1 MPIGVAVIGNYAYV
15 ADCTGGL
22 KIIDISSK
30 TNPTLVGSI
39 ATSNAYGVAVAGNY
53 AYVADWIGG
62 LKIFSGNKMALSGTP
77 GPVNRGNLPIKL
89 TITDSLGET
98 LSTYFSITV
107 LNNPPVAPTIEPQTV
122 HRAFNC
128 TIPEFS
134 DSDGDPLTYSATM
147 ADGSPLPSWV
157 TFNSTT
163 RILSGVVPPVVTV
176 RKINI
181 QADDSHGG
189 IANAT
194 QTINVVNSAP
204 ASGPAALPNQN
215 VKPTVPF
222 NFSLDP
228 NVFTDPDGD
237 PLTYS
242 AALQNQQPL
251 PDWLTFNQTGRIFT
265 GTPSAENGGG
275 MSVNVTATDPF
286 GAQAVRSFD
295 LLVEGAPQLISRL
308 SNLVANVGTKFSF
321 IVPENTFKNPDS
333 GIEDKIRYSA
343 ALTTGAA
350 LPAWLAFDATTIT
363 FTGTP
368 GRKDTDFFSS
378 RPLPIRL
385 TASNNIGATSDDFL
399 INVQGESDATLA
411 IKIISGVGVQRSQSE
426 APLTQSASMS
436 GCPPS
441 TSSLAKRVNIV
452 TRSLDSV
459 RKKWHP
465 YNY

>member
-1 MPIGVAVIGNYAYV
+1 M
-15 ADCTGGL
+15 L
-22 KIIDISSK
+22 
-30 TNPTLVGSI
+30 SI
-39 ATSNAYGVAVAGNY
+39 
-53 AYVADWIGG
+53 
-62 LKIFSGNKMALSGTP
+62 
-77 GPVNRGNLPIKL
+77 L
-89 TITDSLGET
+89 T
-98 LSTYFSITV
+98 
-107 LNNPPVAPTIEPQTV
+107 
-122 HRAFNC
+122 
-128 TIPEFS
+128 
-134 DSDGDPLTYSATM
+134 
-147 ADGSPLPSWV
+147 
-157 TFNSTT
+157 
-163 RILSGVVPPVVTV
+163 
-176 RKINI
+176 
-181 QADDSHGG
+181 
-189 IANAT
+189 
-194 QTINVVNSAP
+194 P
-204 ASGPAALPNQN
+204 ASGPAALPSQN

-308 SNLVANVGTKFSF
+308 SNLVANVGTKFNF

-368 GRKDTDFFSS
+368 GRKDTDLFSS

-385 TASNNIGATSDDFL
+385 IASNNIGATSDDFL

-411 IKIISGVGVQRSQSE
+411 IKIISGVGG
-426 APLTQSASMS
+426 AALAI
-436 GCPPS
+436 GGAAY
-441 TSSLAKRVNIV
+441 AKRKYVRLPTEHVIFGQESKYCHSI
-452 TRSLDSV
+452 TRLSPEKVASVQLLKDGQSLPGGIMRPDWFIYDNSNA
-459 RKKWHP
+459 KLTIDATTLKEQDGLTI
-465 YNY
+465 